1 VHIWRR
7 FSGRT
12 PLAVRKLPF
21 LSISFEP
28 AVHLG
33 EAISFGIKPAL
44 VDALDVT
51 SADLEAII
59 VNERTALTVSGQ
71 QLPDISETILQT
83 IRECSFVICD
93 TTGNRPN
100 CYLELGYALGYGKK
114 VIILHN
120 QNHEPPAF
128 NIRGRPIIFY
138 RGYGELK
145 EKLVAA
151 IKAAHLNLEPD
162 TVQDVEDFFQR
173 CGLPIVPLEG
183 DGRYD
188 YRISSTAGPPI
199 MVDAPS
205 QRLFVPPPPWT
216 ERFQRVLSAQINKA
230 KEQGLVLYN
239 SNLLRVR
246 DYIPVREEETRTRY
260 IRLEVELTDYYTF
273 VSSNYASEFL
283 PPEEAQE
290 LWEAERK
297 SFRDLRKSR
306 LANPLTMSVA
316 VIALHLGREW
326 ILIQQRNVSK
336 TFHASRS
343 FHASCA
349 GMVSPTRDRRASGID
364 VFATAKNELMEEL
377 GLSVQDDDLSVLALV
392 RETEFG
398 ELGFVAEVSLDGDP
412 NLLLKP
418 AADSFETTRVLLC
431 ELTPRAVYGFIK
443 EHGGLEAFSA
453 LGIATIVFALLKRF
467 PPNQIESAFR
477 STLPYGS

>member
-1 VHIWRR
+1 
-7 FSGRT
+7 
-12 PLAVRKLPF
+12 LAIRKLPF
-21 LSISFEP
+21 LSISFGP
-28 AVHLG
+28 DVHLV

-44 VDALDVT
+44 VEALDLT
-51 SADLEAII
+51 GADLEALM
-59 VNERTALTVSGQ
+59 VNERTAPTLSGQ
-71 QLPDISETILQT
+71 QLPDISDTILQT

-120 QNHEPPAF
+120 QNQEAPAF

-151 IKAAHLNLEPD
+151 IKDAYLDLEHDP
-162 TVQDVEDFFQR
+162 VQDIEDFFQR

-188 YRISSTAGPPI
+188 YRISSAIGPPI
-199 MVDAPS
+199 MIDAPS
-205 QRLFVPPPPWT
+205 QRLFVPSPPWT
-216 ERFQRVLSAQINKA
+216 ERFQPVLSAQLNKA
-230 KEQGLVLYN
+230 KEKGLVLYN
-239 SNLLRVR
+239 SNLIRVR
-246 DYIPVREEETRTRY
+246 DYIPVRDEETRTRY

-273 VSSNYASEFL
+273 VSSNYAGEFL
-283 PPEEAQE
+283 PAEQAEE
-290 LWEAERK
+290 LWDAERK
-297 SFRDLRKSR
+297 NFRNLRKSP
-306 LANPLTMSVA
+306 LANPLTMNVA

-326 ILIQQRNVSK
+326 ILIQERNVTK

-349 GMVSPTRDRRASGID
+349 GMVSPSRDRRAAGID

-377 GLSVQDDDLSVLALV
+377 GLSVQDDALSVLALV

-398 ELGFVAEVSLDGDP
+398 ELGFVAEVSVDGDP
-412 NLLLKP
+412 NLLLRP

-431 ELTPRAVYGFIK
+431 ELTPRTVAEFIK
-443 EHGGLEAFSA
+443 EHGGPEAFSA
-453 LGIATIVFALLKRF
+453 LGLATIVFSLLKRF
-467 PPNQIESAFR
+467 PPNQIESALR
-477 STLPYGS
+477 STLPHGS